1 MNFGKLKNLLE
12 MDFIDFDDNW
22 VLGKKDFFF
31 RINGYLNYRY
41 VLVLDK
47 ERFFDCL
54 FFLKFVFWLYEYLKF
69 RIF

>member
-22 VLGKKDFFF
+22 VLGKEDFFF

-54 FFLKFVFWLYEYLKF
+54 LFLKFVFWLYEYLKF

>member
-54 FFLKFVFWLYEYLKF
+54 LFL
-69 RIF
+69 